1 MSQRIA
7 QINIPPTTTASNNIA
22 SSTATSRKLNVSLFG
37 NKKLDRNDAIGFFIF
52 LGFLALIVLSIFIKI
67 KLGVPPNRSMCLKT
81 SEHDQSGD
89 WKCKKRAVNDPK
101 SWLAHM

>member
-1 MSQRIA
+1 MFQRNT
-7 QINIPPTTTASNNIA
+7 QINIPPTTTASNIA
-22 SSTATSRKLNVSLFG
+22 RNTSSRKLNSSFG
-37 NKKLDRNDAIGFFIF
+37 NKKSDSDKIGFFIF
-52 LGFLALIVLSIFIKI
+52 LGFLALTIISIIIKI

-101 SWLAHM
+101 AWLAHI